1 LLCVVCV
8 KNRKQNKKAKWMQI
22 HAVIV
27 RYGTVSVYTHGK
39 ADNSSIYIVRYG
51 TVSGNTHGKA
61 DNIKAFFL
69 KK

>member
-1 LLCVVCV
+1 
-8 KNRKQNKKAKWMQI
+8 MQI

-27 RYGTVSVYTHGK
+27 RYGTMSVYTHGK